1 MKLSSVIILILSV
14 FLSVFIGGAATK
26 PAAGAKKKD
35 SVLVVIDAGHGGI
48 DGGVTGV
55 NTGVKESDI
64 NLEVAKALK
73 EKLEAGGMTV
83 VMTRTTPASLYGG
96 TGRGFKEKDLKMRV
110 EVAEK
115 CNADLFISIH
125 MNKYSDSGRRGAQVF
140 YKIDDE
146 RSEKLAESVQKS
158 FNDMK
163 EASRECSALRGDYY
177 VLNNNTVPSIICEC
191 GFLSNAEDEKLL
203 LDEEYRN
210 ELAYAVFCG
219 VVDYFSHISG

>member
-1 MKLSSVIILILSV
+1 MKLSGVIILIFSV

-96 TGRGFKEKDLKMRV
+96 TG
-110 EVAEK
+110 
-115 CNADLFISIH
+115 
-125 MNKYSDSGRRGAQVF
+125 
-140 YKIDDE
+140 
-146 RSEKLAESVQKS
+146 
-158 FNDMK
+158 
-163 EASRECSALRGDYY
+163 
-177 VLNNNTVPSIICEC
+177 
-191 GFLSNAEDEKLL
+191 
-203 LDEEYRN
+203 
-210 ELAYAVFCG
+210 
-219 VVDYFSHISG
+219 

>member
-1 MKLSSVIILILSV
+1 MKLSGVIILIFSV

-96 TGRGFKEKDLKMRV
+96 TGRGCKEKDLKMRV

-146 RSEKLAESVQKS
+146 RSQQLAESVQKS
-158 FNDMK
+158 LNDMK
-163 EASRECSALRGDYY
+163 EAPRECSALRGDYY

-191 GFLSNAEDEKLL
+191 GFLSNIEDEKLL
-203 LDEEYRN
+203 LDEGYRN
-210 ELAYAVFCG
+210 KLAYAVFCG
-219 VVDYFSHISG
+219 VVDYFSQISG